1 MKIYIPTCLA
11 FLAMESTLFHSSPWM
26 IDAFSLPITKT
37 KIKTTTKSTP
47 YLSLSS
53 QSTTSSTTLFSS
65 VSDDKQQ
72 KQKDID
78 IVADIFRNE
87 PKSKILGEP
96 IPYEKLTIGLV
107 KEKFDN
113 ENRVALTPD
122 SVELLVTAGFHV
134 VVQSGGKSFEYR
146 IF

>member
-1 MKIYIPTCLA
+1 MKIYILSCLA

-37 KIKTTTKSTP
+37 KIKIQTTTKSTP
-47 YLSLSS
+47 YQSL
-53 QSTTSSTTLFSS
+53 SSTTLFSF
-65 VSDDKQQ
+65 VSDGKQQ
-72 KQKDID
+72 KDTDID

-87 PKSKILGEP
+87 PKSKILGKP
-96 IPYEKLTIGLV
+96 IPYEKLTIGVV

-122 SVELLVTAGFHV
+122 SVELLVKAGFHV
-134 VVQSGGKSFEYR
+134 VVQSGGK
-146 IF
+146 